1 MEDSNVTLAYSQT
14 RAPLSPVFAAVSF
27 TAAILPVLAIPFAPS
42 GREFNLAVGT
52 ILLGTLFSPVNVGL
66 AAYLVHRYKGQ
77 VGARTLAVFAA
88 IIAGLNAGLLLL
100 AVAGIFIHGM
110 PC

>member
-1 MEDSNVTLAYSQT
+1 MEGTNVTIAYSQT
-14 RAPLSPVFAAVSF
+14 RAPLSPVFATVSF
-27 TAAILPVLAIPFAPS
+27 TIAILPVLAIPFAPS
-42 GREFNLAVGT
+42 GREFNLAVGM
-52 ILLGTLFSPVNVGL
+52 ILLGTLFSPVNAGV

-77 VGARTLAVFAA
+77 AGARTLAVFAA

-100 AVAGIFIHGM
+100 AIAGIAMHGM